1 MCLVYHSE
9 ADRKKVCVYDER
21 TKLSL
26 EMGPQVHLDTNPKS
40 AKWSGKFMSEG
51 TFKYVFVCGYTHIFK
66 GTVSQEKTSVL
77 AAINKVAPAIVSSQ
91 V

>member
-1 MCLVYHSE
+1 MCT
-9 ADRKKVCVYDER
+9 VYDER

-51 TFKYVFVCGYTHIFK
+51 TFKYMFVCGYTHIFK
-66 GTVSQEKTSVL
+66 GAVSQEKTSVL
-77 AAINKVAPAIVSSQ
+77 AAITPWSRSKVAPAIVSSQ